1 MKIFINTLLVGI
13 GLLFLSQTVLAA
25 ELDTSKIY
33 NCKGMINGKQASVLY
48 DARVVPERECQ
59 MGAEMAA
66 SFAQGM
72 GKTVSIEEIK
82 KSCISQYNAD
92 KAMALKLNAQ
102 GNCKTSMPG
111 QPIFMMNN

>member
-82 KSCISQYNAD
+82 KSCINVIKHFIILLICVWLFAVILSQ
-92 KAMALKLNAQ
+92 KK
-102 GNCKTSMPG
+102 
-111 QPIFMMNN
+111 F